1 MMRKTKTMI
10 FDIQKFSVHDGPGI
24 RTTVF
29 FKGCPLK
36 CLWCSNPESQS
47 AKPQL
52 MHFEDRCTRCGDC
65 IEVCPSGSIHRAENG
80 RILLDL
86 QVCTACGTCVEEC
99 LVDARS
105 ISGKEMK
112 VKEICRSAEKDINYY
127 QNSGGGV
134 TVSGGEPTSQPKFL
148 LELLTKLKEMDIH
161 ICLDTCGIAPWDTL
175 KEAVKLVDLVLM
187 DNKHMDSKIHKK
199 LTGVNNELILE
210 NTQKVAS
217 MGKPVII
224 RVPLIPGLNDSDE
237 NISQLGQFMKDYSLP
252 RVDLLPYHHFSL
264 SKHKALGL
272 TYALDDVSDPEED
285 EIRRVANLLETFD
298 RKVTII

>member
-65 IEVCPSGSIHRAENG
+65 IEVCPFGAIHRAEDG
-80 RILLDL
+80 KILLDRET
-86 QVCTACGTCVEEC
+86 CDTCGTCVEEC

-105 ISGKEMK
+105 ISGKEMTIE
-112 VKEICRSAEKDINYY
+112 EICRIVEKDISYY
-127 QNSGGGV
+127 TNSGGGV
-134 TVSGGEPTSQPKFL
+134 TISGGEPASQPEFL
-148 LELLTKLKEMDIH
+148 IELLTKLKEMGIH
-161 ICLDTCGIAPWDTL
+161 ICLDTCGIAQWNVL
-175 KEAVKLVDLVLM
+175 EEAVKLVDLVLM

-199 LTGVNNELILE
+199 LTGVSNELILE

-224 RVPLIPGLNDSDE
+224 RVPLIPGLNDSNE

-272 TYALDDVSDPEED
+272 TYALDDVPDPEED
-285 EIRRVANLLETFD
+285 EIQRVADILETFG
-298 RKVTII
+298 RTVTIV